1 MDLLT
6 KLNEKI
12 DNLLKNF
19 QDLQKENEILKLEIE
34 NLKENLAQKD
44 SELSECKE
52 NMALKELELEEV
64 LNKIEAILGK

>member
-12 DNLLKNF
+12 ENLISNYET
-19 QDLQKENEILKLEIE
+19 LQKEN
-34 NLKENLAQKD
+34 
-44 SELSECKE
+44 SELKVELENIKNSLEEKEVELLECRE

-64 LNKIEAILGK
+64 VSKIEAILGK

>member
-12 DNLLKNF
+12 DGLLQKYEE
-19 QDLQKENEILKLEIE
+19 LTKENENLKLELDNI
-34 NLKENLAQKD
+34 KEKLTKTE
-44 SELSECKE
+44 SELLECRE

-64 LNKIEAILGK
+64 VGKIEAILAK

>member
-12 DNLLKNF
+12 ENLIKNYEE
-19 QDLQKENEILKLEIE
+19 LQKENEELKIELENTK
-34 NLKENLAQKD
+34 NLLEQKD
-44 SELSECKE
+44 AELLECKE

-64 LNKIEAILGK
+64 VAKIEAILGK